1 VPLTQSVYEYFEREV
16 KPYAPDAWINE
27 AVRDE
32 QDKQVGKVGYEIP
45 FTRHFYEYTPLPDLD
60 VLEAEIAKLE
70 EQIQG
75 KLRGV
80 IG

>member
-1 VPLTQSVYEYFEREV
+1 V
-16 KPYAPDAWINE
+16 PDAWINE
-27 AVRDE
+27 AALDE
-32 QDKQVGKVGYEIP
+32 QDKQVGRVGYEIP
-45 FTRHFYEYTPLPDLD
+45 FTRYFYEYTRLPDLE